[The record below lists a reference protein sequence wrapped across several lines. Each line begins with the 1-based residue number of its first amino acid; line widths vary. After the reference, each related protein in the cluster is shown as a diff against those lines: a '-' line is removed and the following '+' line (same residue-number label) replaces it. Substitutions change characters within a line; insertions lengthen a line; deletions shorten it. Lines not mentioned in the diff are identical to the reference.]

1 RPTRSVASSRL
12 PSRAGRGAKGL
23 RHCVHVCR
31 CGYTTGVDPVMV
43 FGPSPI
49 LTVTIERRG
58 GDEDDVH
65 LHAGGQGFWIARMLA
80 ALDVP
85 VTLCGCFGGE
95 TGTVVR
101 VLIEQAGID
110 VRAVQVESENVASVF
125 DQRSGAGQPIAAV
138 TEPALS

>member
-1 RPTRSVASSRL
+1 RRPTRSVARFPLAIACRSWAER
-12 PSRAGRGAKGL
+12 L
-23 RHCVHVCR
+23 RHCVRVCR
-31 CGYTTGVDPVMV
+31 CGYTVSVDPVMV

-49 LTVTIERRG
+49 LNVTVERRG

-65 LHAGGQGFWIARMLA
+65 LHPGGQGFWIARMLA

-101 VLIEQAGID
+101 GLIGQIGTD
-110 VRAVQVESENVASVF
+110 LRAVQVESENGASVF
-125 DQRSGAGQPIAAV
+125 DQRSGAGQPSAAL
-138 TEPALS
+138 TEP